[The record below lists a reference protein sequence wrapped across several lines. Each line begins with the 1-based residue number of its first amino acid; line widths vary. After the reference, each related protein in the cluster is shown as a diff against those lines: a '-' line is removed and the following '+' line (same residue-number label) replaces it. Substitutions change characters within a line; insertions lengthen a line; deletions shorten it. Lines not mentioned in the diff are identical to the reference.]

1 MCSAT
6 VRNMVIPGRA
16 YMIKVMHL
24 SNILKFQPIIVNRMV
39 TYKGL
44 TTVGSLSKSGQFVKA
59 RFVTNRWVT
68 VKDNQVIHEDFVE
81 GIYDFKRKV

>member
-1 MCSAT
+1 MCSAV
-6 VRNMVIPGRA
+6 VRNMVIPYRP
-16 YMIKVMHL
+16 YMIKVMPL
-24 SNILKFQPIIVNRMV
+24 ARILEFQPTIVNRMV

-59 RFVTNRWVT
+59 KYTTNRWVT
-68 VKDNQVIHEDFVE
+68 VKDSQVIHEDFVE